1 MPATPY
7 RMPSHASMP
16 ALTQTAHDRTA
27 RCSVKISKL
36 CVEISKLSVA
46 GAGNAR
52 AVVSLSQVEI
62 FSKFRFLRSKFRR
75 RNFSDP
81 SSVLRLLRHGG
92 RLAVP
97 ASQRHGMPGG
107 IVTGSLCRP
116 VPVFYPGPPRGPPP
130 PGRGGLDKNKD
141 LRVAPTLLPEN
152 PAQMHVSCP

>member
-1 MPATPY
+1 MMPATPY
-7 RMPSHASMP
+7 RMLSHASMP

-27 RCSVKISKL
+27 RGSVKISKL
-36 CVEISKLSVA
+36 FVEISKLSVA
-46 GAGNAR
+46 SAGNAR

-116 VPVFYPGPPRGPPP
+116 MLACSLPLCGRVFGLHARSGREGSYPGDRCATP
-130 PGRGGLDKNKD
+130 
-141 LRVAPTLLPEN
+141 
-152 PAQMHVSCP
+152 M